1 METLVLKYQLK
12 IEEVLLQIQSI
23 LYISIFSNSYQA

>member
-23 LYISIFSNSYQA
+23 LYISIFSNAYQA